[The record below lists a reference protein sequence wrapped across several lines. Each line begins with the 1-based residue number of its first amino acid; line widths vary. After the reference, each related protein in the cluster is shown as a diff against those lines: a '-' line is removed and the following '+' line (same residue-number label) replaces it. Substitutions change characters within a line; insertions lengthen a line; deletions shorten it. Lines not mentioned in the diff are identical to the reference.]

1 MTTLEEFL
9 NELKILLS
17 VSASSLNEDEINQ
30 VEEISDILWDRLSEE
45 TEKND
50 LNVQQVA
57 SISMMIAANGVNF
70 INEYIKGKE

>member
-45 TEKND
+45 TEKKD

-57 SISMMIAANGVNF
+57 SISMMIAVNGVNF
-70 INEYIKGKE
+70 INEYIKGSE

>member
-45 TEKND
+45 TEKKD

-57 SISMMIAANGVNF
+57 SISMMIAVNGVNF

>member
-1 MTTLEEFL
+1 M

-45 TEKND
+45 TEKKD

-57 SISMMIAANGVNF
+57 SISMMIAVNGVNF